1 MLRAARAEA
10 AQAIAAAEEQT
21 AWTQETMQAL
31 LATAEQ
37 EAERLR
43 AEGRAEG
50 ALHLAASRR
59 RLQKVVHR
67 VTDRL
72 REDRAAAER
81 DAQELS
87 GVATGLVA
95 TAEADAARIRDDAEE
110 ASRAMIAAAEDE
122 ASLVHERAQRREE
135 ETESSTRLLRQ
146 QVADEVVRN
155 QQAAQDEL
163 RQARQEAAEHLAAA
177 RAEADELRSKARAVL
192 DDARAE
198 AAVLTKRR
206 DEIAAELEGLSG
218 VIQALA
224 VPSEAQ

>member
-1 MLRAARAEA
+1 MIEALRKDADTHAHTVLADAEHVRAHAHSSADEVLRAARAEA

-31 LATAEQ
+31 LATAEG

-95 TAEADAARIRDDAEE
+95 TAEADAARTQ
-110 ASRAMIAAAEDE
+110 ASAATKKSWPMPRATPKVIAPSATAICS
-122 ASLVHERAQRREE
+122 APPSFG
-135 ETESSTRLLRQ
+135 T
-146 QVADEVVRN
+146 
-155 QQAAQDEL
+155 
-163 RQARQEAAEHLAAA
+163 ARSWSWRSVSKWRTPPSPSCRPTA
-177 RAEADELRSKARAVL
+177 RC
-192 DDARAE
+192 
-198 AAVLTKRR
+198 
-206 DEIAAELEGLSG
+206 
-218 VIQALA
+218 
-224 VPSEAQ
+224 